1 MKTPARKFRLLL
13 SAVLLLVASCTAQLA
28 PAYDQAIVSG
38 LASANQ
44 DVQTLFASLGT
55 GVGKDTYD
63 TRSASYTSIV
73 GELNALEIQAK
84 SRPIPGSDSLTE
96 ANKVL
101 SANGTGQLANDPQF
115 TSFPSARAIHDASV
129 MIATM
134 READKKAGIHG
145 DELKA
150 YQNQASIFLTQA
162 ITYEN
167 FLKRGE
173 K

>member
-1 MKTPARKFRLLL
+1 MKTPARRFRPLFSVVFLM
-13 SAVLLLVASCTAQLA
+13 VASCTAQLA
-28 PAYDQAIVSG
+28 PAYDQAIVGG

-44 DVQTLFASLGT
+44 DTQTLFASLGT
-55 GVGKDTYD
+55 GVGKETYG
-63 TRSASYTSIV
+63 TRGDSYTHII

-84 SRPIPGSDSLTE
+84 SRPIPPTDSLLD

-101 SANGTGQLANDPQF
+101 SANGIGQLTSDPQF

-129 MIATM
+129 TIATM
-134 READKKAGIHG
+134 RTADQNAGIRG

-150 YQNQASIFLTQA
+150 FQNQASIYLTQA

>member
-1 MKTPARKFRLLL
+1 MKTPPRKYLL
-13 SAVLLLVASCTAQLA
+13 ATVLLAAACTTQLA
-28 PAYDQAIVSG
+28 PAYDQAIVGG

-44 DVQTLFASLGT
+44 DVQTLFAALGT
-55 GVGKDTYD
+55 GVGKETYG
-63 TRSASYTSIV
+63 TRVESYSHII

-84 SRPIPGSDSLTE
+84 SRPIPGSDGLAA

-101 SANGTGQLANDPQF
+101 SANGIGQLTNDPQF
-115 TSFPSARAIHDASV
+115 TSYPSARAIHDTSV
-129 MIATM
+129 TISTM
-134 READKKAGIHG
+134 RDADRAAGIHG

-150 YQNQASIFLTQA
+150 FQNQASVFLTQA

>member
-1 MKTPARKFRLLL
+1 MKTPARKFFLAAFLLL
-13 SAVLLLVASCTAQLA
+13 ASCTTQLA
-28 PAYDQAIVSG
+28 PAYDQAIVGG
-38 LASANQ
+38 LTSTNQ
-44 DVQTLFASLGT
+44 DVQTLFASFGT
-55 GVGKDTYD
+55 GVGKETYGTRGDTY
-63 TRSASYTSIV
+63 THII

-84 SRPIPGSDSLTE
+84 SRPVPASDSLVE

-101 SANGTGQLANDPQF
+101 SANGIGQLTSDPQF
-115 TSFPSARAIHDASV
+115 TSFPSARAIHDASIT
-129 MIATM
+129 IATM
-134 READKKAGIHG
+134 READQKAGVRG

-150 YQNQASIFLTQA
+150 FQNQASIFLTQA

>member
-1 MKTPARKFRLLL
+1 MRTPTRKFGPLL
-13 SAVLLLVASCTAQLA
+13 SALLLVASCAAQLA
-28 PAYDQAIVSG
+28 PTYDPAIVSG

-55 GVGKDTYD
+55 EVGKDSYGTRGDTY
-63 TRSASYTSIV
+63 SHII

-84 SRPIPGSDSLTE
+84 SRPIPGSDSLID

-101 SANGTGQLANDPQF
+101 SANGVGQLANDPQF
-115 TSFPSARAIHDASV
+115 TGYPSARAIHDAS
-129 MIATM
+129 MAIATM
-134 READKKAGIHG
+134 RQADQKAGLRG

-150 YQNQASIFLTQA
+150 FENQASSFLTQA

>member
-1 MKTPARKFRLLL
+1 MKTPARKLLL
-13 SAVLLLVASCTAQLA
+13 AALLLMAACTAQLA
-28 PAYDQAIVSG
+28 PAYDQAIVGG

-55 GVGKDTYD
+55 GVGKETYG
-63 TRSASYTSIV
+63 TRSEAYTHII
-73 GELNALEIQAK
+73 GALNALEIQAK
-84 SRPIPGSDSLTE
+84 SRPMPGSDSLAE

-101 SANGTGQLANDPQF
+101 SANGIGQLTNDPQF
-115 TSFPSARAIHDASV
+115 TSFPSARAIHDTSV
-129 MIATM
+129 TISTM
-134 READKKAGIHG
+134 READQRAGIRG

-150 YQNQASIFLTQA
+150 FQNQASIFLTQA